1 MSKEIR
7 QEEFTTKPESLR
19 RSTLKHVRVATLAAM
34 LVPLGTVMVNPL
46 DAVAQCGGSGEP
58 PCNVPEPTP
67 LALLAPSLV
76 GLALAATRLRNKE
89 K

>member
-1 MSKEIR
+1 MSKETH
-7 QEEFTTKPESLR
+7 ESESLR
-19 RSTLKHVRVATLAAM
+19 RSALKRVRVATLAAM

-67 LALLAPSLV
+67 LALLAPSLI
-76 GLALAATRLRNKE
+76 GLGIVASRLRKKE
-89 K
+89 